1 VGRRYNIGAE
11 GDGLRGARLSEQ
23 AAFSGDV
30 ASLQENNTSMARKQ
44 LLPFFLVL
52 SFGAQAQTYFHI
64 DEIAVWPPDPTTS
77 ENVSIYLIGNLSD
90 GGAYIVSTEAS
101 AGVGMVDL
109 TVVATSDGGFT
120 ILVPHTETIQLGQL
134 PSGTY
139 TIAFTPNSVG
149 IYDWASPPE
158 HTFTVSDGGGSVCD
172 SLALVSMQWAAFSDT
187 AVVVHVQNNSMDLF
201 DYPNFIL
208 FNAQGDTLAKESVFF
223 FGIGNESWHSMRVM
237 DGVTMPTSSFNGRLE
252 LWTGFTS
259 SLACA
264 WDNTFDLCPPSPCA
278 TMYPTLQNWG
288 GALVIGTFD
297 WTIYDGADLVASG
310 QFVMTDLV
318 QEATDS
324 ICLPPGRYDMNVVAN
339 QPSSGGW
346 PVFGAM
352 APGSQSST
360 MQEVYSPLPV
370 LLPIEFYLPCEDSSN
385 DISELSQGELHV
397 ICRPDGMLV
406 TRSDGQPLGNV
417 WLFDAQGRMLF
428 NTQASTDR
436 LFVPISKPG
445 VYVLR
450 ANDRVV
456 KLFGGME

>member
-1 VGRRYNIGAE
+1 LDGAP
-11 GDGLRGARLSEQ
+11 
-23 AAFSGDV
+23 
-30 ASLQENNTSMARKQ
+30 
-44 LLPFFLVL
+44 LPQH
-52 SFGAQAQTYFHI
+52 S
-64 DEIAVWPPDPTTS
+64 
-77 ENVSIYLIGNLSD
+77 
-90 GGAYIVSTEAS
+90 
-101 AGVGMVDL
+101 
-109 TVVATSDGGFT
+109 
-120 ILVPHTETIQLGQL
+120 
-134 PSGTY
+134 
-139 TIAFTPNSVG
+139 
-149 IYDWASPPE
+149 
-158 HTFTVSDGGGSVCD
+158 FTVSSGGSPCD
-172 SLALVSMQWAAFSDT
+172 DLELVSVQWAAFSDT
-187 AVVVHVQNNSMDLF
+187 AIVVHVQNNSTELF

-223 FGIGNESWHSMRVM
+223 FGIGNESWHVMRVV
-237 DGVTMPTSSFNGRLE
+237 DGVTMPSSSFNGRLE

-264 WDNTFDLCPPSPCA
+264 WDNTFDLCPPPPCA

-310 QFVMTDLV
+310 QFIMTDLV

-385 DISELSQGELHV
+385 DIAELSQDGLHV
-397 ICRPDGMLV
+397 MSRPDGMLV
-406 TRSDGQPLGNV
+406 SRSDGQTLGNV

-428 NTQASTDR
+428 HTQATTDR
-436 LFVPISKPG
+436 LFISIEKPG
-445 VYVLR
+445 IYVIR
-450 ANDRVV
+450 AGDHMV
-456 KLFGGME
+456 KVFGDME